1 MAAVYQLKIKYDQ
14 DKYRVGFFLDAFD
27 MISFP
32 FVHKHV
38 VNEHH
43 IMQKSHN
50 AIQEKCRNVLH
61 DWFET
66 NLQHHEHCSE
76 GSKKNCVYL
85 GLLVLLI

>member
-1 MAAVYQLKIKYDQ
+1 MI
-14 DKYRVGFFLDAFD
+14 RTNSEWFFLGAFD

-32 FVHKHV
+32 FVHKHI

-43 IMQKSHN
+43 IMQKSHD

-66 NLQHHEHCSE
+66 NLQHHEHSQ
-76 GSKKNCVYL
+76 L
-85 GLLVLLI
+85 